1 MSQILYMF
9 HAEDHTHSCLA
20 HLWRL
25 PWVWAVHC
33 FPRKAPGQTSSK
45 SELPR
50 APVPGSPG
58 TGIPQSQIVSAEALQ
73 TNSQA
78 SELGKA
84 SKVGQIAP
92 LSYPTRPFSEG
103 SPRPT
108 SCSEGVTSFLL
119 PGPFLCRQRS
129 TLRYRTT
136 LLGDNYCAAHPAD
149 PSFPF
154 AGSTSQTPL
163 RQPPHRSSSETPLR
177 LASIC
182 CPHPV
187 QVYLP
192 QPLHVTFR
200 HMALNAT
207 GRKLKNG
214 QWACLFELQRCQLQK
229 LADWLV
235 RFYILDHLFFKAP
248 NFEACNFWPA
258 GTAW

>member
-33 FPRKAPGQTSSK
+33 SPRKAPGQTSSK

-58 TGIPQSQIVSAEALQ
+58 TGIPQSQIVSAEDLQ

-92 LSYPTRPFSEG
+92 LSYPTRPLLLHVHCINCIRYHKIAVSKG

-108 SCSEGVTSFLL
+108 SCSEGVTFVSFCPDLFCVDSAVLSDIGPPFWVTTTVQHIRRIL
-119 PGPFLCRQRS
+119 PFPLQGLHHKRPCASHHIAPLEHLGGLARHFS
-129 TLRYRTT
+129 THGAER
-136 LLGDNYCAAHPAD
+136 NW
-149 PSFPF
+149 S
-154 AGSTSQTPL
+154 
-163 RQPPHRSSSETPLR
+163 
-177 LASIC
+177 
-182 CPHPV
+182 
-187 QVYLP
+187 
-192 QPLHVTFR
+192 
-200 HMALNAT
+200 
-207 GRKLKNG
+207 
-214 QWACLFELQRCQLQK
+214 
-229 LADWLV
+229 
-235 RFYILDHLFFKAP
+235 KA
-248 NFEACNFWPA
+248 
-258 GTAW
+258 